1 MYKAIV
7 TRISVEP
14 IEGFDNL
21 NQGFCGNYKVLV
33 DKSVKTGELGVY
45 FPTDGQL
52 TLEFCQK
59 NNLLRKNPDGSP
71 GGGYFELNMRVKAI
85 KLKKVKSEGFWCPL
99 SYFAYTGYDLNA
111 LEEGFQFDEL
121 NGHKICN
128 KYYTPATLRQ
138 MNANKSQGKKT
149 IRIKKEFLFP
159 EHYDT
164 NQFKHNVHAILP
176 GSLVY
181 TTIKCHGTSGRY
193 ANSLEISTLKGIR
206 GFFQKVFNYA
216 SGNGWNS
223 LRKEYRRLVG
233 TRHTILNTDKIKEG
247 CGFYKD
253 PFRWSVDEK
262 IKNLRK
268 GEVVYGE
275 IVGYTT
281 TGALIMN
288 SQGTKALKNKE
299 ISKRYGDEMRYTY
312 GCMPGMCD
320 FYVYRIA
327 MVNEDG
333 ILTELSWNQMN
344 ARAFELG
351 LKVVPLLDF
360 FVYDGNKE
368 NLVKRVDELVNGKTG
383 DEVIPDSIDPSH
395 ISEGV
400 VLRVENNHGVS
411 WYKEKNFFFKVLEG
425 IAKESDDYVDTE
437 EIS

>member
-52 TLEFCQK
+52 TLGFCQK

-99 SYFAYTGYDLNA
+99 SYFTYTGYNLNS

-138 MNANKSQGKKT
+138 MNANKNQGKKT

-181 TTIKCHGTSGRY
+181 VSSKIHGCVSKDTLIDT
-193 ANSLEISTLKGIR
+193 LEFGP
-206 GFFQKVFNYA
+206 
-216 SGNGWNS
+216 
-223 LRKEYRRLVG
+223 LR
-233 TRHTILNTDKIKEG
+233 IDKI
-247 CGFYKD
+247 
-253 PFRWSVDEK
+253 VNEK
-262 IKNLRK
+262 LDCHIKAFDTTEN
-268 GEVVYGE
+268 EVVFVPISDYYFLENDGE
-275 IVGYTT
+275 WY
-281 TGALIMN
+281 
-288 SQGTKALKNKE
+288 E
-299 ISKRYGDEMRYTY
+299 IEL
-312 GCMPGMCD
+312 
-320 FYVYRIA
+320 
-327 MVNEDG
+327 EDG
-333 ILTELSWNQMN
+333 RKITITGNNPVWLPELKCY
-344 ARAFELG
+344 R
-351 LKVVPLLDF
+351 KT
-360 FVYDGNKE
+360 E
-368 NLVKRVDELVNGKTG
+368 NLTIG
-383 DEVIPDSIDPSH
+383 DVLLID
-395 ISEGV
+395 
-400 VLRVENNHGVS
+400 
-411 WYKEKNFFFKVLEG
+411 
-425 IAKESDDYVDTE
+425 
-437 EIS
+437 